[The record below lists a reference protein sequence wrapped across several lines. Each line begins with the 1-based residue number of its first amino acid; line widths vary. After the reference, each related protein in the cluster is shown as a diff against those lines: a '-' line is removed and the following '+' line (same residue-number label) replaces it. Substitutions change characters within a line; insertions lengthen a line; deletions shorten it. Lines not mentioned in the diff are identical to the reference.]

1 MGRHDRSRTRA
12 EKRMP
17 GRWKIKGDGS
27 GRKGAV
33 RVPQHEPVKSEVLKS
48 RAKILL
54 REKLFSDIGFALAA
68 RATRFAAV
76 HLK

>member
-1 MGRHDRSRTRA
+1 MKG
-12 EKRMP
+12 E
-17 GRWKIKGDGS
+17 GDG
-27 GRKGAV
+27 GRCTEGV
-33 RVPQHEPVKSEVLKS
+33 QQREPVRSEVLKS

-54 REKLFSDIGFALAA
+54 REKLFSDIGFTLAA

>member
-1 MGRHDRSRTRA
+1 MLAAGRRIENKGRRGK
-12 EKRMP
+12 ERRRWRGP
-17 GRWKIKGDGS
+17 G
-27 GRKGAV
+27 
-33 RVPQHEPVKSEVLKS
+33 VPEHEPVRSEVLKS
-48 RAKILL
+48 RAKILP